1 MSVIK
6 NSTTKKTA
14 AAATDLPM
22 LTPEEFIEQL
32 RAMQARI
39 PEFVQLPKMRDMR
52 TIHRIAKLSNEY
64 AHEGIGAVGASE
76 VVQTAIGQTPEQLH
90 QSEDE
95 IARWAVAESEVRTVL
110 RGMIAANLVRRHR
123 LGLAVMQ
130 AYHVSRQLV
139 RQEEHAHLLPH
150 VERMA
155 QLRKLNRRR
164 NKPATEPQTQTQTQ
178 DKPIA

>member
-6 NSTTKKTA
+6 NSTTKKVA
-14 AAATDLPM
+14 PAATDTPM
-22 LTPEEFIEQL
+22 LTPEQFIEQL
-32 RAMQARI
+32 RALQRQI
-39 PEFVQLPKMRDMR
+39 PEFVQLAKTREMR
-52 TIHRIAKLSNEY
+52 TIRRIAKLSDEY
-64 AHEGIGAVGASE
+64 SHEGIGAVGASE
-76 VVQTAIGQTPEQLH
+76 VVQSAIGQTPEQLH

-95 IARWAVAESEVRTVL
+95 IARWAVAESEVRTML
-110 RGMIAANLVRRHR
+110 RGMSAGNLVRRHR

-164 NKPATEPQTQTQTQ
+164 NKPAAEPETKT
-178 DKPIA
+178 IA